1 MNIVDLIKKAVTD
14 LPQEVE
20 KAIREAYEREE
31 GETARLQLKNILDNV
46 KMAREKQVPMCQDT
60 GLPLFFVRL
69 GGEKTE
75 DVERA
80 IIDGMREA
88 TESIPLRPN
97 VVDPLSRENTG
108 DNTGIGIPQ
117 IYWSASDDGNTYI
130 TYLPKGAGSE
140 NASAMGMLKPSGNIK
155 DFVLETIKKAGGKPC
170 PPTIVGVGIGGAM
183 DTAASLAKKALLR
196 PIDGRN
202 KNEAYAK
209 LEDELLKE
217 INGLGIGPMGLGGNT
232 TALGV
237 NIEYA
242 SCHTASLP
250 VAVNIQC
257 WAHRHHTM
265 RWMK

>member
-1 MNIVDLIKKAVTD
+1 MNIATLLKKAVTD

-20 KAIREAYEREE
+20 EALKEAYGKEE
-31 GETARLQLKNILDNV
+31 SVTARLQLKNILDNV
-46 KMAREKQVPMCQDT
+46 KMARDKQIPMCQDT

-69 GGEKTE
+69 GSEKKE
-75 DVERA
+75 EIEKA

-108 DNTGIGIPQ
+108 DNTGEGIPK
-117 IYWSASDDGNTYI
+117 IYWDTSKDGHTYI

-140 NASAMGMLKPSGNIK
+140 NASTVKMLKPSGSVK
-155 DFVLETIKKAGGKPC
+155 DFVIETVKKAGGKPC
-170 PPTIVGVGIGGAM
+170 PPIIVGAGIGGTM
-183 DTAASLAKKALLR
+183 DVSASLAKKALLR
-196 PIDGRN
+196 PLDSRN
-202 KNEAYAK
+202 KNDEYAK

-217 INGLGIGPMGLGGNT
+217 INELGTGPMGLGGKT
-232 TALGV
+232 TALAV

-265 RWMK
+265 RWGE